1 MLQQTPS
8 TSNQREGLSI
18 HEINMEKG
26 VDEFSKIMDQ
36 FGVEHH
42 WMKES
47 AEFLEQQSE
56 KAVKMQKDINEIYCN
71 FPAAQEQQ
79 E

>member
-1 MLQQTPS
+1 MPVVVDADNPDPVPIKRVTESASRPSMLQQTPS
-8 TSNQREGLSI
+8 TSNQREGLSV

-42 WMKES
+42 
-47 AEFLEQQSE
+47 
-56 KAVKMQKDINEIYCN
+56 
-71 FPAAQEQQ
+71 
-79 E
+79 